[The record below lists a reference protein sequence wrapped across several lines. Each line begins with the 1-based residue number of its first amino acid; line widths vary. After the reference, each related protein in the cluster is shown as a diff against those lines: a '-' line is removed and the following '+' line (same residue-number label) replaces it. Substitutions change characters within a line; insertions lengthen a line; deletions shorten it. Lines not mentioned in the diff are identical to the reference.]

1 MKLVKS
7 TALLVLAGATVAL
20 INGSLSAT
28 EAPRTATKVAHH
40 KATHHKAAVKQH
52 VTPTTV
58 APTTYTGTNN
68 YSAPTTYTAPVT
80 YTGPTTYT
88 APTTYAGPT
97 TYTAPAAHVATTT
110 TPRPASSKPATKT
123 VVRVITKTVTVQPH
137 RKPTHQTAP
146 HKVHHHP
153 VARPIYIVKTP
164 GVLYSLAISG
174 GTVGGGQINLFG
186 TSGYASVAGTTVSSA
201 QSMPLSS
208 LVQEWNG
215 SPLVAKVPVIVRV
228 SGGPSY
234 IVEVSSPS
242 YDANQ
247 GLMKFTY
254 SPWNFNEPISARLL
268 ALAGPHFKRGAP
280 YAFGGGYVYLT
291 VPSQSVTNG
300 CALVTY
306 SVCANVNLF
315 QANLSGLT
323 LSHVQF
329 TQGNLDQANMDSTKL
344 DHANLSGA
352 QALLS
357 NMNYATLDG
366 ATLTNGLFGQAMAQ
380 NASFKNINADG
391 LNLTSANLTGSSFQS
406 AVLANAILN
415 QVNATSTDFSNA
427 DLMNAAIAHGQF
439 NNANFSNTN
448 LAGANLSFAD
458 FSSTNLTG
466 ANLAGANLYGASFN
480 GAVLIGAQF
489 SATTEC
495 PDGNMAATKP
505 NCGFQTSTTSPVA
518 GN

>member
-28 EAPRTATKVAHH
+28 ANPHVAV
-40 KATHHKAAVKQH
+40 KATHAKPAVKKAVKH
-52 VTPTTV
+52 TASSV
-58 APTTYTGTNN
+58 TYTSSAT
-68 YSAPTTYTAPVT
+68 YTAPTTYTAPVT
-80 YTGPTTYT
+80 YNVPTTYTSPTTYT
-88 APTTYAGPT
+88 APRTVVHVVTKTVYQGP
-97 TYTAPAAHVATTT
+97 
-110 TPRPASSKPATKT
+110 RKSSSKPGRH
-123 VVRVITKTVTVQPH
+123 V
-137 RKPTHQTAP
+137 
-146 HKVHHHP
+146 P
-153 VARPIYIVKTP
+153 VARPVYVSKAP
-164 GVLYSLAISG
+164 GVLYSMAISG

-186 TSGYASVAGTTVSSA
+186 TSGYASVAGTNVSSA
-201 QSMPLSS
+201 QSMPLAS
-208 LVQEWNG
+208 LVQEWNA

-228 SGGPSY
+228 SGGSSY
-234 IVEVSSPS
+234 IVEVSAPS

-247 GLMKFTY
+247 GLVKFEY
-254 SPWNFNEPISARLL
+254 SPWNLNQPISARLL

-291 VPSQSVTNG
+291 VPSQNVTNG

-306 SVCANVNLF
+306 SICTSVNLF
-315 QANLSGLT
+315 QANLSGLD

-366 ATLTNGLFGQAMAQ
+366 STLTNGLFGQVTAQ

-391 LNLTSANLTGSSFQS
+391 LNMTSANLTGSTFQN
-406 AVLANAILN
+406 AVLANAIFN

-427 DLMNAAIAHGQF
+427 DLMNAAVAHGQF
-439 NNANFSNTN
+439 NNANFSGAN

-458 FSSTNLTG
+458 FSSANLTG
-466 ANLAGANLYGASFN
+466 ANFGGANLYGASFT
-480 GAVLIGAQF
+480 GSVLIGAQF

-495 PDGNMAATKP
+495 PDGNMAAARP
-505 NCGFQTSTTSPVA
+505 NCGFQTTTTNPNA

>member
-1 MKLVKS
+1 M
-7 TALLVLAGATVAL
+7 
-20 INGSLSAT
+20 
-28 EAPRTATKVAHH
+28 
-40 KATHHKAAVKQH
+40 
-52 VTPTTV
+52 
-58 APTTYTGTNN
+58 
-68 YSAPTTYTAPVT
+68 
-80 YTGPTTYT
+80 
-88 APTTYAGPT
+88 
-97 TYTAPAAHVATTT
+97 
-110 TPRPASSKPATKT
+110 TKT
-123 VVRVITKTVTVQPH
+123 VNYPANQAAHSSAAKS
-137 RKPTHQTAP
+137 K
-146 HKVHHHP
+146 HHAP
-153 VARPIYIVKTP
+153 VARPTYIVKTP
-164 GVLYSLAISG
+164 GVLYSMAISG

-201 QSMPLSS
+201 QSMPLAS
-208 LVQEWNG
+208 LVQEWNA

-228 SGGPSY
+228 SGGSSY

-247 GLMKFTY
+247 GLVKFEY
-254 SPWNFNEPISARLL
+254 SPWNLNQPISARLL

-306 SVCANVNLF
+306 SVCSNVNLF
-315 QANLSGLT
+315 QANLSGLN
-323 LSHVQF
+323 LAHVQF

-344 DHANLSGA
+344 TNANLSGA

-366 ATLTNGLFGQAMAQ
+366 STLTNGLFGQVMAQ

-391 LNLTSANLTGSSFQS
+391 LNMTSANLTGSTFQN
-406 AVLANAILN
+406 AVLANAIFN
-415 QVNATSTDFSNA
+415 QVTATSTDFSNA
-427 DLMNAAIAHGQF
+427 DLMNAAVAHGQF
-439 NNANFSNTN
+439 NNANFSGAN

-466 ANLAGANLYGASFN
+466 VNLAGANLYGASFN
-480 GAVLIGAQF
+480 GSVLIGAQF

-495 PDGNMAATKP
+495 PDGNMAAARP
-505 NCGFQTSTTSPVA
+505 NCGFQTSTTNPNA
-518 GN
+518 GQ